1 MGTTHAPPGVEG
13 MREMEERLADKRCA
27 PCEGGTAP
35 LKGRAIEELRSRLEC
50 DWRVVD
56 EHHLEKEFKFGS
68 YREGI
73 SFVNSIADIAEDQ
86 QHHPDLVVG
95 YGRVN
100 VKLWTHNVGGLSE
113 NDFIVA
119 AKIEEAFKGAL
130 HA

>member
-1 MGTTHAPPGVEG
+1 
-13 MREMEERLADKRCA
+13 MEERLADKKCV
-27 PCEGGTAP
+27 PCEGGAAP
-35 LKGRAIEELRSRLEC
+35 LKGSSIEALQRRLEG

-73 SFVNSIADIAEDQ
+73 AFVNLIADIAEEQ

-95 YGRVN
+95 YAMVN
-100 VKLWTHNVGGLSE
+100 VQLWTHKIGGLSE
-113 NDFIVA
+113 NDFIMA
-119 AKIEEAFKGAL
+119 AKIEEASKGAL